1 VSTSETCFS
10 PPNNSAICQAN
21 GQPKI
26 DCIAGLGSQLGSYA
40 ELTTSATTAAA
51 TTAITASAK
60 HKVYCKTHGY
70 TQSENQEDE
79 LLSCA
84 FIESLSN

>member
-1 VSTSETCFS
+1 MCDMSSERAAQNRLYCRTW
-10 PPNNSAICQAN
+10 I
-21 GQPKI
+21 
-26 DCIAGLGSQLGSYA
+26 
-40 ELTTSATTAAA
+40 ELTTSATTAAT

-70 TQSENQEDE
+70 TRSENQEDE